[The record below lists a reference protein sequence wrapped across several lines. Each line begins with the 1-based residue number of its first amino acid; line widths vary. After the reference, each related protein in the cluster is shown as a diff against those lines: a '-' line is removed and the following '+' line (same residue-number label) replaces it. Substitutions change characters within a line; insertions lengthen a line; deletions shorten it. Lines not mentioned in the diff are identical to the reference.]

1 MHDTAFM
8 GVVVEFSVMLVLDFL
23 GRTVSG
29 GGNRRPPFTSAN
41 NFDAEM
47 INCYR
52 RFLLSQGKN

>member
-8 GVVVEFSVMLVLDFL
+8 GVVVEFSVILVCDFL

-29 GGNRRPPFTSAN
+29 GGNRRPSFTSADD
-41 NFDAEM
+41 FDAEM

-52 RFLLSQGKN
+52 RFLLS